1 MLEWQNS
8 LVVIEKEISHLLE
21 TMKKKDEAKE
31 EALKKK
37 NGTAGEDAPQEVAEG
52 EPYSIEEA

>member
-37 NGTAGEDAPQEVAEG
+37 NGTAGEEAPQEVTGG
-52 EPYSIEEA
+52 EPYSIEKA